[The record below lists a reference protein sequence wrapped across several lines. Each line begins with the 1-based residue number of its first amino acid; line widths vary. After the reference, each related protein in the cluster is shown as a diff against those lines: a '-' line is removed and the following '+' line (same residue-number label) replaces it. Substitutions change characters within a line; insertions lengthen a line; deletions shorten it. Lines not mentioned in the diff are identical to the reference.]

1 MNDKR
6 SLELSDDTLDGVSG
20 GMDITGINRADLKS
34 LHSGT
39 SVTPGASGIT
49 PEMSGRLKGPPATGQ
64 IGEIT
69 GGVQTRVAANIA
81 TFSEGA
87 AACQTGHVEDVD
99 IAKAMADY
107 TKDNILQQ
115 SPQAMMAQETPPWSQ
130 YLG

>member
-1 MNDKR
+1 MDSILAMTDGLVSVG
-6 SLELSDDTLDGVSG
+6 SLE
-20 GMDITGINRADLKS
+20 K
-34 LHSGT
+34 
-39 SVTPGASGIT
+39 
-49 PEMSGRLKGPPATGQ
+49 
-64 IGEIT
+64 
-69 GGVQTRVAANIA
+69 VQARVDANIA
-81 TFSEGA
+81 GISEGS